1 MTDAEIIALIQKSPP
16 LGHRALFDEYYSYVY
31 AISVNVLR
39 GYGSAEDVEE
49 CVIDAFASVIK
60 RLEENSTA
68 AVKPFLGTVAKNRA
82 ISMRRSLAAR
92 NGRSISVESEEL
104 GELSS
109 DELVDRNAEERA
121 MTELLLRR
129 IKELG
134 EPDSGI
140 IIQKYFYE
148 QNANEIGRMM
158 NMKPATVRMRCARA
172 MKKLRGLLSDFR

>member
-1 MTDAEIIALIQKSPP
+1 MTDTEIIALIQKSPP

-39 GYGSAEDVEE
+39 GYGSTEDVEE

-82 ISMRRSLAAR
+82 
-92 NGRSISVESEEL
+92 
-104 GELSS
+104 
-109 DELVDRNAEERA
+109 RNAEERA

-134 EPDSGI
+134 EPDSSI